1 MYVDHIYVYI
11 CIYVYMF
18 ILLLFSSSFYIIL
31 YVLLCM
37 QLMYGVLSNTVVHC
51 GSTRQTASII
61 YMDKEH
67 LRTGDKAS
75 CRFRFIKSP
84 EYLKPGTR
92 MVFREGRTKA
102 VGNVAKI
109 HPIVPGVPFTKPKS
123 IKPSHHHRT
132 FGAGETNKSG
142 TGRGRKRGG
151 RKHAALK
158 EKTAVSSI
166 SPSPTVTTEN
176 QT

>member
-1 MYVDHIYVYI
+1 MLTTYI
-11 CIYVYMF
+11 C
-18 ILLLFSSSFYIIL
+18 FSCFCPSFHPPIMCYCIMHI
-31 YVLLCM
+31 
-37 QLMYGVLSNTVVHC
+37 MYDVLSNTVVHC

-109 HPIVPGVPFTKPKS
+109 HPIVPGVPFAKPKS
-123 IKPSHHHRT
+123 VKPSHHRT
-132 FGAGETNKSG
+132 IGAGETNKTG

-151 RKHAALK
+151 KKHAALK